1 MILAKKKPRKR
12 GPSWPWS
19 NGVYISPLMLWVR
32 ISIRARCTTLCDKV
46 CQWLATGWC
55 FSPVSSGF
63 LHQQH
68 WPPRYNWN
76 IVESG
81 ILHHQTNKQNHAIFP
96 ETVQYYFISWRRQDK
111 MILGS
116 IFSQVLLYNNR
127 IIAQISMIIT

>member
-1 MILAKKKPRKR
+1 MILAKKKPHNR

-19 NGVYISPLMLWVR
+19 YGVYISPLMLWVQ

-55 FSPVSSGF
+55 FSSGSSGF
-63 LHQQH
+63 PTNNTDRHD
-68 WPPRYNWN
+68 
-76 IVESG
+76 ITE
-81 ILHHQTNKQNHAIFP
+81 ILLKVAFYPIKQAQNQAIFP